1 MQARLN
7 VKLKKFLNTTT
18 CQVSGWGLELP
29 DGSVRDIN
37 YTGRNLQRRVL
48 TLFFFFFN
56 RRLALLGN
64 TWSYHIIF
72 FFFYTWPYF
81 TQLCHLQSQ
90 CSFFFFYKFVTSAFM
105 VSIKYVSTLC
115 SLLTAF

>member
-48 TLFFFFFN
+48 TFFFFFFN

-72 FFFYTWPYF
+72 FFFIPGPTSHSYVIYKVNVV
-81 TQLCHLQSQ
+81 
-90 CSFFFFYKFVTSAFM
+90 FFFF
-105 VSIKYVSTLC
+105 INL
-115 SLLTAF
+115 